1 MELNVKSKLITA
13 IFALLLTLILFTN
26 ANNPTQ
32 NQQKPTYNYE
42 ETIKEVP
49 IVFEYND
56 KKYYIQG
63 YEPNVDVK
71 LSSANRVQLLA
82 ESNADTRTFKVVA
95 NLKKLSTGTH
105 EVKLTVENLK
115 SGVKAKLS
123 QNKATVT
130 IEKKISKKFV
140 VKPILA
146 DERKLDGVRL
156 TSITSSPKSVNV
168 TTGSQTMK
176 EIAIVQALFTSNSPI
191 TQNTTKSVKLEALN
205 AKGEKLDVTF
215 DQTEVEVHLAVKRVS
230 KQVRLRPK
238 QNGNLPDGIS
248 GYQFVLNPETILLS
262 SNGGDLDKINEIE
275 IPIDISNIAQ
285 STTKVYNIPID
296 SDFYS
301 EQKNVTVR
309 IEPIYTQYD
318 HSQND
323 TNVINQTE
331 GQNQQ
336 TTQSSQIKESSSS
349 STNDT
354 NKDSTSTTADE
365 TKKNNNE
372 AKE

>member
-32 NQQKPTYNYE
+32 KQQKPTYNYE

-301 EQKNVTVR
+301 EQKNVTVH

-349 STNDT
+349 PTNDT

-372 AKE
+372 EKE

>member
-238 QNGNLPDGIS
+238 QNGSLPDGIS

-349 STNDT
+349 PTNDT

-372 AKE
+372 EKE

>member
-32 NQQKPTYNYE
+32 KQPKPTYNYE

-349 STNDT
+349 PTNDT

-372 AKE
+372 EKE

>member
-32 NQQKPTYNYE
+32 KQQKPTYNYE

-95 NLKKLSTGTH
+95 NLEKLSTGTH

-176 EIAIVQALFTSNSPI
+176 EIAIVQALFTSNSSI

-285 STTKVYNIPID
+285 STTKVYNILID

-349 STNDT
+349 PTNDT

-372 AKE
+372 EKE

>member
-32 NQQKPTYNYE
+32 KQQKPTYNYE

-215 DQTEVEVHLAVKRVS
+215 DQAEVEVHLAVKRVS

-349 STNDT
+349 PTNDT

-372 AKE
+372 EKE

>member
-215 DQTEVEVHLAVKRVS
+215 DQPEVEVHLAVKRVS

-372 AKE
+372 KKE

>member
-32 NQQKPTYNYE
+32 KQQKPTYNYE

-230 KQVRLRPK
+230 QQVRLRPK

-248 GYQFVLNPETILLS
+248 GYQFVLNPEIILLS

>member
-32 NQQKPTYNYE
+32 KQQKPTYNYE

-349 STNDT
+349 PTNDT

-372 AKE
+372 EKE

>member
-32 NQQKPTYNYE
+32 KQQKPTYNYE

-349 STNDT
+349 PTNDT

>member
-32 NQQKPTYNYE
+32 KQQKPTYNYE

-95 NLKKLSTGTH
+95 NLEKLSTGTH

-176 EIAIVQALFTSNSPI
+176 EIAIVQALFTSNSSI

-349 STNDT
+349 PTNDT

-372 AKE
+372 EKE

>member
-26 ANNPTQ
+26 ANNPAQ

-215 DQTEVEVHLAVKRVS
+215 DQAEVEVHLAVKRVS

-349 STNDT
+349 PTNDT

-372 AKE
+372 EKE

>member
-349 STNDT
+349 PTNDT

-372 AKE
+372 EKE

>member
-32 NQQKPTYNYE
+32 KQQKPTYNYE

-309 IEPIYTQYD
+309 IEPIYMQYD

-349 STNDT
+349 PTNDT

-372 AKE
+372 EKE

>member
-248 GYQFVLNPETILLS
+248 GYQFVLNLETILLS

-296 SDFYS
+296 GDFYS

-349 STNDT
+349 PTNDT

-372 AKE
+372 EKE

>member
-215 DQTEVEVHLAVKRVS
+215 DQPEVEVHLAVKRVS

-349 STNDT
+349 STDDT

-372 AKE
+372 KRE

>member
-349 STNDT
+349 PTNDT

>member
-215 DQTEVEVHLAVKRVS
+215 DQPEVEVHLAVKRVS

-285 STTKVYNIPID
+285 STTKVCNIPID

-372 AKE
+372 KKE

>member
-1 MELNVKSKLITA
+1 MEFNVKSKLITV

-215 DQTEVEVHLAVKRVS
+215 DQPEVEVHLAVKRVS

-285 STTKVYNIPID
+285 STTKVYNILID

-372 AKE
+372 KKE

>member
-123 QNKATVT
+123 QDKATVT

-215 DQTEVEVHLAVKRVS
+215 DQPEVEVHLAVKRVS

-372 AKE
+372 KKE

>member
-215 DQTEVEVHLAVKRVS
+215 DQAEVEVHLAVKRVS

-349 STNDT
+349 PTNDT

-372 AKE
+372 EKE

>member
-32 NQQKPTYNYE
+32 KQQKPTYNYE

-230 KQVRLRPK
+230 KQVHLRPK

-331 GQNQQ
+331 AQNQQ

-349 STNDT
+349 PTNDT

-372 AKE
+372 EKE